1 MSHIV
6 DLFNYK
12 KGDDDEDDEKKRNE
26 YYAGGAGPHGGR
38 YSYYLYNIN
47 SGVSVLGNDNASF
60 DGMIRRAQM

>member
-12 KGDDDEDDEKKRNE
+12 KSDDDEDDDKKRNE

-38 YSYYLYNIN
+38 YTCFSIIIL
-47 SGVSVLGNDNASF
+47 VV
-60 DGMIRRAQM
+60 